1 MSGGVDSS
9 VAAALLKAQGFEV
22 VGVFMKFWKEVEG
35 KNRCCSLEAAE
46 KAKQVAQILGIPFY
60 IFNFAKEF
68 KKVVVDSFLKNYQL
82 GLTPNPCVVCNKE
95 IKLGLLLKRAKAL
108 GFDYVATGHYAK
120 KRGRKLY
127 QSRNKEKDQSYFLW
141 KLNQEQLKHLLF
153 PLGDYAKKE
162 VRQMAKELKLPVFD
176 APESQEICFVEKETN
191 EFLKR
196 HLKLKPG
203 KIADTQGNILGNH
216 QGLPLYTLGQ
226 RKGIG
231 LSNGPYWVSDKDARK
246 NVLIVTKQE
255 KDLLQKKLIFQ
266 EVNWLAGQ
274 EPKLPVV
281 LLAKIRS
288 RSSMAKCQ
296 VSSLGK
302 GKYEAVFKT
311 PQKAITPGQSVVFY
325 KGQELIGGGIIS

>member
-22 VGVFMKFWKEVEG
+22 VGVFMRFWKEAEG
-35 KNRCCSLEAAE
+35 KNRCCSLESAE

-68 KKVVVDSFLKNYQL
+68 KKAVVDSFLKDYQS

-108 GFDYVATGHYAK
+108 GFDFVATGHYVK
-120 KRGRKLY
+120 KTGTKLY

-153 PLGDYAKKE
+153 PLSDYAKKD
-162 VRQMAKELKLPVFD
+162 VRQMAKKLKLPVFD

-191 EFLKR
+191 KFLKR

-231 LSNGPYWVSDKDARK
+231 LSNGPYWVLSK
-246 NVLIVTKQE
+246 NSLKNILVVTKQE

-266 EVNWLAGQ
+266 EVNWLAGK

-288 RSSMAKCQ
+288 RSLIAKCL
-296 VSSLGK
+296 VHSLSQ

-311 PQKAITPGQSVVFY
+311 PQKAITPGQSIVFY
-325 KGQELIGGGIIS
+325 KNQELLGGGVIY